1 MRSLRYATTHGSFME
16 HDFWHR
22 RWRKNE
28 IGFHQESIN
37 PYLREHWSR
46 LDVPSNAPVFVPLCG
61 KSRDMRWLRDAG
73 HPVTGVELSRLAV
86 EAFFAEEGL
95 EPEVRQ
101 SGAFEIWQA
110 GNCRLLCGDFFA
122 LAGNDLGPISAI
134 YDRASLIALP
144 PSMRVR
150 YAAHL
155 RGLLPAGLPSL
166 LVTVEYPQQEMD
178 GPPFAVHQSEVE
190 GLFSDWQ
197 VFLLGRHDILADA
210 PRFRDKGV
218 TRMHETIY
226 RLTTPGRG

>member
-1 MRSLRYATTHGSFME
+1 ME

-110 GNCRLLCGDFFA
+110 GNYLGDLRSCFADCLATLDAGALCGSPA
-122 LAGNDLGPISAI
+122 RVAAGRPAI
-134 YDRASLIALP
+134 TAGHR
-144 PSMRVR
+144 RVPT
-150 YAAHL
+150 AGDGWPAV
-155 RGLLPAGLPSL
+155 RG
-166 LVTVEYPQQEMD
+166 
-178 GPPFAVHQSEVE
+178 
-190 GLFSDWQ
+190 
-197 VFLLGRHDILADA
+197 
-210 PRFRDKGV
+210 
-218 TRMHETIY
+218 
-226 RLTTPGRG
+226 TPV